1 MHTIQIEKIDLKVL
15 MVKGTNLNNPYTG
28 KYTKLNFFDDIIRTQ
43 IH

>member
-15 MVKGTNLNNPYTG
+15 KVKGTNLKNPYTG
-28 KYTKLNFFDDIIRTQ
+28 KYTKLIFFDDIIRTQ